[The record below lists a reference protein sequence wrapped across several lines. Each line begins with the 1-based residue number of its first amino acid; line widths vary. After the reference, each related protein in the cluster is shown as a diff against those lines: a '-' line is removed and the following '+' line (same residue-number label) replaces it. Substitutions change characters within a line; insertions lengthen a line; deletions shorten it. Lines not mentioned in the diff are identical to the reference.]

1 MKATLSMLVCGF
13 AATASLF
20 AGTATVTFDGV
31 NGQIDSYGNLISPYY
46 GTVNGNSTTLYCDD
60 FANYVTDGET
70 WTANVTN
77 LADSADVLTQTRYG
91 GLVQTLATD
100 GSGDTANY
108 DGQQLYE
115 MAAYLTTQFDG
126 NQTDD
131 GNIQDT
137 IWDLFNPNAGNGG
150 NAGPLPSTE
159 AYLYAAEQNYGSIN
173 AANFEII
180 TQVNNPGLTGGIQ
193 EFIVA
198 TPEPSSMLML
208 GCGLMFVSGI
218 VYRRRKA
225 NQKI

>member
-1 MKATLSMLVCGF
+1 MKTTLFMLVCGLT
-13 AATASLF
+13 ATATLF
-20 AGTATVTFDGV
+20 AGTATVTFTGP
-31 NGQIDSYGNLISPYY
+31 NGETDSYGNLISPYY
-46 GTVNGNSTTLYCDD
+46 GTINGANSTLYCDD
-60 FANYVTDGET
+60 FANFVSDGET

-100 GSGDTANY
+100 GTGDTANY

-126 NQTDD
+126 NATDN

-137 IWDLFNPNAGNGG
+137 IWDLFNPNAGN
-150 NAGPLPSTE
+150 AGDPGPIPSTE

-173 AANFEII
+173 AANFEIL
-180 TQVNNPGLTGGIQ
+180 TQVNNPGFTGGIQ
-193 EFIVA
+193 EFIVS
-198 TPEPSSMLML
+198 PEPSSTLL
-208 GCGLMFVSGI
+208 FGCGLMLVSGI

>member
-1 MKATLSMLVCGF
+1 MKATLFMLVCGF
-13 AATASLF
+13 TATGSLF
-20 AGTATVTFDGV
+20 AGTATVTFTGP
-31 NGQIDSYGNLISPYY
+31 NGQQDSYGNYISPYY
-46 GTVNGNSTTLYCDD
+46 GTVNGSNATLYCDD

-77 LADSADVLTQTRYG
+77 LADSAEVLTQTRYG
-91 GLVQTLATD
+91 GLDQTLQTQ
-100 GSGDTANY
+100 GGGTQSY

-115 MAAYLTTQFDG
+115 MAAYLSTQFDS
-126 NQTDD
+126 NATDD

-137 IWDLFNPNAGNGG
+137 IWDLFNPNAGNSSEP
-150 NAGPLPSTE
+150 GPIPSTE

-173 AANFEII
+173 AANFEIL

-208 GCGLMFVSGI
+208 GCGLMFVSAI

-225 NQKI
+225 NPNI

>member
-1 MKATLSMLVCGF
+1 
-13 AATASLF
+13 
-20 AGTATVTFDGV
+20 
-31 NGQIDSYGNLISPYY
+31 
-46 GTVNGNSTTLYCDD
+46 
-60 FANYVTDGET
+60 VTDGET

-77 LADSADVLTQTRYG
+77 LADSAEVLTQTRYG
-91 GLVQTLATD
+91 GLDQTLQTQ
-100 GSGDTANY
+100 GGGTQSY

-115 MAAYLTTQFDG
+115 MAAYLSTQFDS
-126 NQTDD
+126 NATDD

-137 IWDLFNPNAGNGG
+137 IWDLFNPNAGNSSEP
-150 NAGPLPSTE
+150 GPIPSTE

-173 AANFEII
+173 AANFEIL

-208 GCGLMFVSGI
+208 GCGLMFVSAI

-225 NQKI
+225 NPNI

>member
-1 MKATLSMLVCGF
+1 MKATLFTLVCGF
-13 AATASLF
+13 TATASLF
-20 AGTATVTFDGV
+20 AGTATVTFTGP
-31 NGQIDSYGNLISPYY
+31 NGQQDSSGNYISPYY
-46 GTVNGNSTTLYCDD
+46 GTVNGSNTTLYCDD

-77 LADSADVLTQTRYG
+77 LADSAEVLTQTRYG
-91 GLVQTLATD
+91 GLDQTFQTQGG
-100 GSGDTANY
+100 GSQSY

-115 MAAYLTTQFDG
+115 MAAYLTTQFDA
-126 NQTDD
+126 NATDN

-137 IWDLFNPNAGNGG
+137 IWDLFNPNAGN
-150 NAGPLPSTE
+150 AGDPGPIPSTE

-173 AANFEII
+173 ASNFEIL

-193 EFIVA
+193 EFIVS
-198 TPEPSSMLML
+198 PEPSSTLL
-208 GCGLMFVSGI
+208 FGCGLMLVSTI